1 MTTLTI
7 PISKDTKDKLRRL
20 ALRYGFS
27 LTEFSSRILEELN
40 SEFPEEK
47 LSDYQHPQ
55 RLRSS
60 LRRALADFQA
70 GRFSDQL

>member
-55 RLRSS
+55 RLRAS
-60 LRRALADFQA
+60 LRRALADFQT